1 MLEATLAG
9 LFGLLIGSFLN
20 VCIYRFPRDL
30 SVVRPRSFCPEC
42 YELARASR
50 ENRAAVLEQTKASHT
65 SEDELA
71 ELDEEAA
78 KTAAIAWYD
87 NIPLVSFFLLKG
99 RCRHCGKSIP
109 ARYPIVEALTAA
121 SFFSFVAVLGP
132 TLAALKFCM
141 LSALL
146 LGMIFADLEELI
158 LPDEFTLGGV
168 VAGLALSWVV
178 PVSDGV
184 AKILFAMAGWPL
196 NPHTLSLAESVMG
209 AAVPSG
215 FLWLTGEMYLRLRH
229 REGLGFGD
237 VKMVAA
243 IGAFLGLHNTLLT
256 LIAGSLL
263 GSVVGLVYILA
274 TRKDHASYPLPFGTF
289 LGIGAIGVSLVDQKV
304 IAWYARLF

>member
-42 YELARASR
+42 E
-50 ENRAAVLEQTKASHT
+50 
-65 SEDELA
+65 
-71 ELDEEAA
+71 
-78 KTAAIAWYD
+78 KTLAWYD
-87 NIPLVSFFLLKG
+87 NIPLVSYFLLMG

-109 ARYPIVEALTAA
+109 ARYPIVEALTAL

-132 TLAALKFCM
+132 TLPALKFCL

-146 LGMIFADLEELI
+146 WGMIFADLEELI

-168 VAGLALSWVV
+168 VAGLALSWVI
-178 PVSDGV
+178 PVSDGI
-184 AKILFAMAGWPL
+184 ANILFSIAGWPH
-196 NPHTLSLAESVMG
+196 NIHAMSLAESVLG
-209 AAVPSG
+209 AAIPSG
-215 FLWLTGEMYLRLRH
+215 FLWFTGAVYQKLRH

-263 GSVVGLVYILA
+263 GSVVGLIYILA
-274 TRKDHASYPLPFGTF
+274 TRKDHKSYPLPFGSF
-289 LGIGAIGVSLVDQKV
+289 LGIGAIGVSLMDQKI

>member
-1 MLEATLAG
+1 MLEAMLAG

-42 YELARASR
+42 E
-50 ENRAAVLEQTKASHT
+50 KP
-65 SEDELA
+65 
-71 ELDEEAA
+71 
-78 KTAAIAWYD
+78 IAWYD
-87 NIPLVSFFLLKG
+87 NIPLLSFLLLKG
-99 RCRHCGKSIP
+99 RCRHCGKSIS
-109 ARYPIVEALTAA
+109 ARYPAVEALTAVL
-121 SFFSFVAVLGP
+121 FFSFAGALGP
-132 TLAALKFCM
+132 TLPALKFCL

-158 LPDEFTLGGV
+158 LPDEFTLGGIA
-168 VAGLALSWVV
+168 AGLALSWVV
-178 PVSDGV
+178 PISDGT
-184 AKILFAMAGWPL
+184 ANILFSIVGAPL
-196 NPHTLSLAESVMG
+196 NTHTLSLADSVLG
-209 AAVPSG
+209 AAIPSG
-215 FLWLTGEMYLRLRH
+215 FLWLTGALYEKLRH
-229 REGLGFGD
+229 KEGLGFGD

-274 TRKDHASYPLPFGTF
+274 TRKDHKSYPLPFGTF
-289 LGIGAIGVSLVDQKV
+289 LGIGAIGVSLVDQRV

>member
-1 MLEATLAG
+1 MLAAILAG

-42 YELARASR
+42 E
-50 ENRAAVLEQTKASHT
+50 
-65 SEDELA
+65 
-71 ELDEEAA
+71 
-78 KTAAIAWYD
+78 KTIAWYD

-99 RCRHCGKSIP
+99 QCRHCGKSIP
-109 ARYPIVEALTAA
+109 ARYPIVEALTAL

-132 TLAALKFCM
+132 TLAALKFCL

-146 LGMIFADLEELI
+146 IGMIFADLEELI

-168 VAGLALSWVV
+168 VAGLALSWVI
-178 PVSDGV
+178 PISDGT
-184 AKILFAMAGWPL
+184 ASILFSIAGLRPG
-196 NPHTLSLAESVMG
+196 PHALSLAESVLG
-209 AAVPSG
+209 AAIPSG
-215 FLWLTGEMYLRLRH
+215 FLWLTGAIYEKLRH

-243 IGAFLGLHNTLLT
+243 IGAFLGLHNTLMT

-304 IAWYARLF
+304 IAWYTRLL